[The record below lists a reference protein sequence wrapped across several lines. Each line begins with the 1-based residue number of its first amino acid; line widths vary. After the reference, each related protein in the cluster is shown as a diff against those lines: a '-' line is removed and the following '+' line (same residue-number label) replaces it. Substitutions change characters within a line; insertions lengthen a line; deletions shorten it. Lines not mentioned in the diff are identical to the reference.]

1 MNTSHPP
8 GQAGRF
14 VGSLAIMLGAG
25 IMLDTSYQ
33 SVGMGV
39 ILAGLVLLGLGWLA
53 HWRAPT

>member
-1 MNTSHPP
+1 MNTSPLP
-8 GQAGRF
+8 GKAERIL
-14 VGSLAIMLGAG
+14 GSLATMLGAG

-53 HWRAPT
+53 HWRAPQ